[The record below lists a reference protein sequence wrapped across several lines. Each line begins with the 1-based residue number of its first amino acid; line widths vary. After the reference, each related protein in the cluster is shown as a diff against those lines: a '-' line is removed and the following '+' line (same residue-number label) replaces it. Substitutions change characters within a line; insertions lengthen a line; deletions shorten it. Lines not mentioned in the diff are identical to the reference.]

1 MKYICINHLPKILV
15 NALILWDKHPFL
27 RRIHNKVILRSGLVR
42 KEEYEF
48 LTKISKLSIG
58 DTTFIQIGAANGVD
72 NDPLFEFIKIDNWCG
87 TLVEPIPHVYEDLQR
102 TYRKQSEL
110 SFINAAITPTKL
122 NKINLYSISS
132 SFASTLNKIDANT
145 LYRKTSFNRELMLSA
160 IRRFSS
166 DEPEKHVE
174 VISVPAIS
182 INDLLEQHNPYGIDL
197 LCVDCEGMDFEIL
210 SRLKFDPNRLIKSI
224 IFETTFIKGSR
235 NNFEG
240 SQFQALL
247 RHFNNNN
254 YQLVFSNRFNAGLV
268 HQSAIKS
275 YNY

>member
-1 MKYICINHLPKILV
+1 MLKNEGLVVNRKRTYGIYRQLHPKVRTQRHKKLHRPRIPMSVPDGVNRPRSVVFVCNQLASGRRFRVFNIVDHFSRECVVQITDFSISGKRLVRELDQLARTRPLPGTIVLD
-15 NALILWDKHPFL
+15 NASELASKAMFFWSRHTG
-27 RRIHNKVILRSGLVR
+27 VILH
-42 KEEYEF
+42 
-48 LTKISKLSIG
+48 T
-58 DTTFIQIGAANGVD
+58 
-72 NDPLFEFIKIDNWCG
+72 
-87 TLVEPIPHVYEDLQR
+87 
-102 TYRKQSEL
+102 
-110 SFINAAITPTKL
+110 
-122 NKINLYSISS
+122 SS
-132 SFASTLNKIDANT
+132 T
-145 LYRKTSFNRELMLSA
+145 
-160 IRRFSS
+160 
-166 DEPEKHVE
+166 
-174 VISVPAIS
+174 PAIS

-224 IFETTFIKGSR
+224 IFETSFIPGVGKDR